1 MISTE
6 RLSYKIDQ
14 RLNKLSTLE
23 HQQIPRE
30 DKVLALNEAQI
41 KLIKL
46 KVDGNN
52 IYKLGLDGFKKRY
65 QDLQFLVENPEDH
78 ELKLKL
84 ADSYMNKYIT
94 SIGNLTPKF
103 MFYLDSYMIAEKGE
117 CKNRVIYCNTD
128 LVKHSDIDTLLQNNN
143 YKPSFE
149 YQETICDISS
159 DELHYYTDGT
169 FKPIS
174 VYLSYI
180 RYPKEMDLEG
190 YVHFDGSNSTTV
202 DCELEDYLEDEL
214 LDLTVQSLAM
224 NTENVPQVQF
234 TQQRLLNN
242 E

>member
-14 RLNKLSTLE
+14 RLNKLSTLD
-23 HQQIPRE
+23 HQSIPRE

-65 QDLQFLVENPEDH
+65 QDLQFLVENAEDH
-78 ELKLKL
+78 KLSLTLGDK
-84 ADSYMNKYIT
+84 YMNKYIS

-103 MFYLDSYMIAEKGE
+103 MFYLESYMIANKDE
-117 CKNRVIYCNTD
+117 CKNRIIYCNTD
-128 LVKHSDIDTLLQNNN
+128 LVKHTDIATLLQNSN

-149 YQETICDISS
+149 YQETLCDISS

-169 FKPIS
+169 FTPINI
-174 VYLSYI
+174 YLSYI

-190 YVHFDGSNSTTV
+190 YIHFDGSNSSTV

-224 NTENVPQVQF
+224 NTENQAAVQY